1 MDRARRTLAD
11 PGQRHAAHRSRLP
24 AHHRAQ
30 LRDRSQRHPAR
41 LHGGRQ
47 FADRHGRDHAQRRP
61 QRRQLSGR
69 RRHAGHRGQDV
80 SGQFADRRL
89 AGARHPHPRRGR
101 DQVDRRRRRHL
112 RAALQAIREGA
123 EGDLMTVIATE
134 TAEGLIRWRYLPWA
148 LAAIAAMIA
157 VIVAGNIWLLDFVH
171 VFSSLLWTGVDLFMG
186 FVLGPILRRV
196 DLSVR
201 REIVR
206 RLTPRTL
213 FLMPTVSIISG
224 TTGWFLAVQLGYTA
238 LDWPAY
244 WWVAAALILVTLM
257 TIQGLGF
264 LTPVTV
270 DVGLQL
276 QDRDPDMRKISS
288 WMRWFFYAVALQGL
302 IQVAIIVVMT
312 RFRAGI

>member
-1 MDRARRTLAD
+1 
-11 PGQRHAAHRSRLP
+11 
-24 AHHRAQ
+24 
-30 LRDRSQRHPAR
+30 
-41 LHGGRQ
+41 
-47 FADRHGRDHAQRRP
+47 
-61 QRRQLSGR
+61 
-69 RRHAGHRGQDV
+69 
-80 SGQFADRRL
+80 
-89 AGARHPHPRRGR
+89 
-101 DQVDRRRRRHL
+101 
-112 RAALQAIREGA
+112 
-123 EGDLMTVIATE
+123 MTVVAAE
-134 TAEGLIRWRYLPWA
+134 TSQGLIRWRYLPWA
-148 LAAIAAMIA
+148 LAAIVAMIA

-244 WWVAAALILVTLM
+244 GWVAAALILVTLM

-264 LTPVTV
+264 LTPVNV
-270 DVGLQL
+270 YVCLQL
-276 QDRDPDMRKISS
+276 QKPEPDMGKISS
-288 WMRWFFYAVALQGL
+288 WMRWYFYAVAFQGL
-302 IQVAIIVVMT
+302 MQVAIIVVMT

>member
-1 MDRARRTLAD
+1 
-11 PGQRHAAHRSRLP
+11 
-24 AHHRAQ
+24 
-30 LRDRSQRHPAR
+30 
-41 LHGGRQ
+41 
-47 FADRHGRDHAQRRP
+47 
-61 QRRQLSGR
+61 
-69 RRHAGHRGQDV
+69 
-80 SGQFADRRL
+80 
-89 AGARHPHPRRGR
+89 
-101 DQVDRRRRRHL
+101 
-112 RAALQAIREGA
+112 
-123 EGDLMTVIATE
+123 MTVIAAE

-244 WWVAAALILVTLM
+244 GWVAAALILVTLM

-264 LTPVTV
+264 LTPVNV
-270 DVGLQL
+270 YVCLQL
-276 QDRDPDMRKISS
+276 QKPKPDMNKISS
-288 WMRWFFYAVALQGL
+288 WMRWYFYAVAFQGL
-302 IQVAIIVVMT
+302 MQVAIIVVMT

>member
-1 MDRARRTLAD
+1 MA
-11 PGQRHAAHRSRLP
+11 
-24 AHHRAQ
+24 
-30 LRDRSQRHPAR
+30 
-41 LHGGRQ
+41 
-47 FADRHGRDHAQRRP
+47 
-61 QRRQLSGR
+61 
-69 RRHAGHRGQDV
+69 
-80 SGQFADRRL
+80 
-89 AGARHPHPRRGR
+89 
-101 DQVDRRRRRHL
+101 
-112 RAALQAIREGA
+112 
-123 EGDLMTVIATE
+123 VIAAE
-134 TAEGLIRWRYLPWA
+134 TSEGLIRWRYLPWA

-157 VIVAGNIWLLDFVH
+157 VIVAGNIWLLDFFH

-224 TTGWFLAVQLGYTA
+224 TTGWFLAVALGYTA

-244 WWVAAALILVTLM
+244 WWVTAALILVTLM

-264 LTPVTV
+264 LTPVNV
-270 DVGLQL
+270 YVCLELQKPE
-276 QDRDPDMRKISS
+276 PDMNKISF
-288 WMRWFFYAVALQGL
+288 WMRWYFYAVALQGL
-302 IQVAIIVVMT
+302 MQVAIIVVMT

>member
-1 MDRARRTLAD
+1 
-11 PGQRHAAHRSRLP
+11 
-24 AHHRAQ
+24 
-30 LRDRSQRHPAR
+30 
-41 LHGGRQ
+41 
-47 FADRHGRDHAQRRP
+47 
-61 QRRQLSGR
+61 
-69 RRHAGHRGQDV
+69 
-80 SGQFADRRL
+80 
-89 AGARHPHPRRGR
+89 
-101 DQVDRRRRRHL
+101 
-112 RAALQAIREGA
+112 
-123 EGDLMTVIATE
+123 MTVVAAKTSQ
-134 TAEGLIRWRYLPWA
+134 GLIRWRYLPWA
-148 LAAIAAMIA
+148 LGAIAAMIA

-244 WWVAAALILVTLM
+244 WWVAVALILVTLM

-264 LTPVTV
+264 LTPVNV
-270 DVGLQL
+270 YVCLQL
-276 QDRDPDMRKISS
+276 QKREPDMAKISS
-288 WMRWFFYAVALQGL
+288 WMRWYFYAVALQGL
-302 IQVAIIVVMT
+302 MQVAIIVVMT